1 MSFASCLRALVLVPS
16 VLFLGTA
23 AQAQEVELR
32 PSLICNTER
41 QVERFIALYDG
52 DARTAISAVNSEVH
66 DPTACGL
73 VNTAYVRGRQLA
85 TARNKDITF
94 GVVEILVSASSM
106 KKGAWN
112 PLPPRSSTRSF
123 PLRTSRFSGQSHRH
137 ASLATERGVGFAI
150 ISSS

>member
-23 AQAQEVELR
+23 AQAQEVELG
-32 PSLICNTER
+32 PSLICDTEK

-52 DARTAISAVNSEVH
+52 DAQAAINAVNSEVH

-73 VNTAYVRGRQLA
+73 VNTAHVRGRQLA

-94 GVVEILVSASSM
+94 GIVQILVLGIVDEEGSVESVTPAV
-106 KKGAWN
+106 
-112 PLPPRSSTRSF
+112 F
-123 PLRTSRFSGQSHRH
+123 Y
-137 ASLATERGVGFAI
+137 SLFAI
-150 ISSS
+150 EEIEI